1 MNFVEA
7 FDGSLAAG
15 CTNKKFMAKIFFI
28 PQGRKGAEIFFS
40 ANAEALREIGFFQD
54 ALIWKSDQAGQK
66 TGSSHTDTNSAIMVT
81 GTPTFT

>member
-15 CTNKKFMAKIFFI
+15 CNNKKFMAKIFFI
-28 PQGRKGAEIFFS
+28 PQGRRGAEIFFS
-40 ANAEALREIGFFQD
+40 MKAAALRAIGFFQD
-54 ALIWKSDQAGQK
+54 ALSWKSDQAGQK
-66 TGSSHTDTNSAIMVT
+66 TGSSHTDTSSAIMVT